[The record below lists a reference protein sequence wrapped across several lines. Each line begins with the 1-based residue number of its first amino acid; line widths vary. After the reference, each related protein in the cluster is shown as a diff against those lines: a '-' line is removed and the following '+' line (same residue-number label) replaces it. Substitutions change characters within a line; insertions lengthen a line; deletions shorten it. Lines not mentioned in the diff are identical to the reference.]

1 MISLLNNQN
10 SFPPLFTPRLLAA
23 ATPSIP
29 EEPSQLSS
37 PGAPLKRQ
45 TSAIPE
51 GDNEDGDE
59 EDLDGFPEDEE
70 PAVSVFKVFILFFI
84 ACVLLL
90 LLVYMS

>member
-1 MISLLNNQN
+1 MLLYLLLLTQ
-10 SFPPLFTPRLLAA
+10 SPSPLSRLLAA

-51 GDNEDGDE
+51 GDNEDGEE
-59 EDLDGFPEDEE
+59 EDLDGFPEDDE
-70 PAVSVFKVFILFFI
+70 PAVSCKHN
-84 ACVLLL
+84 
-90 LLVYMS
+90 